1 MKQANKQNLI
11 RAALTHIAFE
21 GWAEYAFTAAEKA
34 EGWKAGT
41 YAVHFPGGVQDF
53 ISAFQDWVDDEM
65 CARLASDPAFE
76 TAKVR
81 EKIFAAV
88 MARLHVLTPYREAA
102 RRLHAHQLLPWNGP
116 LAIRSLARTADAMW
130 KAAGDRSTDYNYYT
144 KRMLL
149 SGVYASTLQKWFSD
163 ESQGFADTHEFLKQ
177 RIENV
182 LRFGKAVADVKA
194 RFRGKK
200 AA

>member
-1 MKQANKQNLI
+1 MKQANKENLI

-21 GWAEYAFTAAEKA
+21 GWAERAFTAAEQA

-41 YAVHFPGGVQDF
+41 YAVHFPGGMQDF
-53 ISAFQDWVDDEM
+53 IRAFQEWVDDDM
-65 CARLASDPAFE
+65 RARLARDPAFE

-81 EKIFAAV
+81 EKIFTAV
-88 MARLHVLTPYREAA
+88 MARIHVLVPFREAA

-116 LAIRSLARTADAMW
+116 LAVRNLARTADAMW
-130 KAAGDRSTDYNYYT
+130 IAAGDRSTDYNYYT

-149 SGVYASTLQKWFSD
+149 SGVYASTLQKWFLD
-163 ESQGFADTHEFLKQ
+163 ESEGFADTQEFLKK
-177 RIENV
+177 RIEDV
-182 LRFGKAVADVKA
+182 LKLGKFINTLKEKVTN
-194 RFRGKK
+194 RK